1 MSVKLMAGA
10 LDLKIPSGQ
19 KFVLT
24 VLCNFAND
32 DGLCYPGQD
41 TLMDKC
47 SMGRTT
53 VGNHLKWLEERG
65 YLRKN
70 RRQKGNMRKSD
81 LYLINLNPNTSEC
94 SDFECSDFECSDFEC
109 SDFGSECSDFEHSEC
124 SDSEHCYKE
133 EPSETYNR
141 QREQKDITRDARHS
155 SAKQPDSANLADRP
169 SETPPAQ
176 SARPAKRQPSAA
188 RKELDALNLLAD
200 RGVDSAL
207 AQDYMA
213 VRRDKRAA
221 TLTKTALAGLER
233 EASRAGLSLT
243 QAITLCCERGWV
255 GFRADWLHDSPSGRR
270 NTVKDVPVHTVG
282 GAFLAKDVL

>member
-81 LYLINLNPNTSEC
+81 LYLINLNPNTS
-94 SDFECSDFECSDFEC
+94 ECSDFEC